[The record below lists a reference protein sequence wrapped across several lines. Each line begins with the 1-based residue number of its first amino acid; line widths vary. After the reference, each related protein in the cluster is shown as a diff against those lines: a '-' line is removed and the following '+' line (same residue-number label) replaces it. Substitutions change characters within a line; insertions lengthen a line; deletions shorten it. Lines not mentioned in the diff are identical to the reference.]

1 MFPQAFCNPK
11 SHCNPSAIQD
21 TRNCI
26 PKVLEQERMGSVQ
39 SGTHSDNQ
47 ARWYDCMRKPEQI
60 VMDQGRGW
68 QENSLTQEAIIIV
81 IRHSVIGHNK
91 SVNSDAVIHRHN
103 IFCQIKVESW
113 LSDDYF
119 LFYYYRVPLSG
130 IPDCSWIA
138 DGFWDC
144 ERVVASLWLIS
155 KVD

>member
-1 MFPQAFCNPK
+1 
-11 SHCNPSAIQD
+11 
-21 TRNCI
+21 
-26 PKVLEQERMGSVQ
+26 
-39 SGTHSDNQ
+39 
-47 ARWYDCMRKPEQI
+47 
-60 VMDQGRGW
+60 MDQGRGW

-103 IFCQIKVESW
+103 IFYQIKDESR

-138 DGFWDC
+138 DGFC
-144 ERVVASLWLIS
+144 S
-155 KVD
+155 